1 MEVMRTVSP
10 FDTRLTPAFWLVAG
24 AHAIYARHA
33 HRALAPLPLM
43 QLPEQIPGAE
53 ASQFRLLGTRR
64 FLPFFLTQFLGAF
77 NDNLFRNAV
86 IVSLTFGVAVAGRDA
101 GVLSNVSQG
110 LFILPFFLFS
120 ALSGQLADKYEKSR
134 LIRQTRLAEVVLMC
148 AGAVALY
155 YGRIPAM
162 LAVIFLS
169 GVLATIF
176 GPLKYALMPQHLRQS
191 ELVGGNAL
199 VDAGTFLAIL
209 IGTIAGGLLA
219 PTAGAGV
226 AAAVG
231 GDAHLAVAV
240 TMVAVAVIMYLCAR
254 AIPAAPATDPALEVN
269 FNPITSTLEVI
280 RFAAKTRSIFLSLL
294 GISWFWLVGAL
305 LLAQLPAYA
314 RDVLGGDKT
323 VYTLLLAAFSM
334 GTALGSLACE
344 RLSGHKVEIGL
355 VPLGS
360 IGMTACLLGL
370 YFAHPDARG
379 ASAPAVSWSVFL
391 AAGGWSVAL
400 NCALIGVFGGL
411 FIVPLYALI
420 LQRSSESHRARIIA
434 CNNIMNAGFMVLA
447 ALLAIGWLEALHRS
461 IPQLFVLAALLNA
474 VVATYIYTLV
484 PEFLMRFLSWILVS
498 AMYRIKVRGLENI
511 PETGPALIVSNHVS
525 FMDPLVIGGNVRR
538 PVRFVMDHHIFNIPV
553 LSFIFRTARA
563 IPIAPAHED
572 PQALQKAFDLIDAE
586 LADGEI
592 VCIFP
597 EGKLTKHGELNE
609 FKRGV
614 ERILERRPVP
624 VVPMAL
630 RGLYGSFFSR
640 HEGKAPMTRPPR
652 RFWSRIEVVVTAPV
666 HGDATSAEGLQ
677 RIVAGLR
684 GEWQ

>member
-1 MEVMRTVSP
+1 ME
-10 FDTRLTPAFWLVAG
+10 
-24 AHAIYARHA
+24 
-33 HRALAPLPLM
+33 
-43 QLPEQIPGAE
+43 LPEQVPGAE

-86 IVSLTFGVAVAGRDA
+86 VVSITFGATVAGRDA
-101 GVLSNVSQG
+101 GILSNVSQG

-134 LIRQTRLAEVVLMC
+134 LIRQTRLAEVALMC
-148 AGAVALY
+148 CGAVALY
-155 YGRIPAM
+155 FGKIPV
-162 LAVIFLS
+162 LLSVIFLL
-169 GVLATIF
+169 GVLATLF
-176 GPLKYALMPQHLRQS
+176 GPLKYSLMPQHLRQS

-219 PTAGAGV
+219 PTSNAAGA
-226 AAAVG
+226 
-231 GDAHLAVAV
+231 DAHLAAAI

-254 AIPAAPATDPALEVN
+254 AIPAAPATDPTLKVD

-280 RFAAKTRSIFLSLL
+280 RFAAKTRSIFLSLS

-305 LLAQLPAYA
+305 ILAQLPAYA

-323 VYTLLLAAFSM
+323 VYTLLLAAFSI
-334 GTALGSLACE
+334 GTAAGSLACE

-360 IGMTACLLGL
+360 IGMTVCLLSL
-370 YFAHPDARG
+370 YFAHPDAREAG
-379 ASAPAVSWSVFL
+379 AVSLSWTRFL
-391 AAGGWSVAL
+391 AAGGWNVTLA
-400 NCALIGVFGGL
+400 CASIGVFGGL

-420 LQRSSESHRARIIA
+420 LQRSAESHRARIIA

-447 ALLAIGWLEALHRS
+447 ALFAIAWLEVLHFT
-461 IPQLFVLAALLNA
+461 IPQLFIVAAVFNA
-474 VVATYIYTLV
+474 IVAAYIYTLV
-484 PEFLMRFLSWILVS
+484 PEFLMRFLSWILVNV
-498 AMYRIKVRGLENI
+498 MYRIKVRGLENI

-538 PVRFVMDHHIFNIPV
+538 PIRFVMDRNIFNIPV

-563 IPIAPAHED
+563 IPIAPGHED
-572 PQALQKAFDLIDAE
+572 PAALQRAFDQIDAE
-586 LADGEI
+586 LAAGEI

-609 FKRGV
+609 FKKGV
-614 ERILERRPVP
+614 EKILGRRPVP

-640 HEGKAPMTRPPR
+640 QDGKAPMTRPPR

-666 HGDATSAEGLQ
+666 HGDDASATGLQ
-677 RIVAGLR
+677 KIVAGLR

>member
-1 MEVMRTVSP
+1 ME
-10 FDTRLTPAFWLVAG
+10 
-24 AHAIYARHA
+24 
-33 HRALAPLPLM
+33 
-43 QLPEQIPGAE
+43 LPEQIPGAE

-86 IVSLTFGVAVAGRDA
+86 VVSITFGAAAAGGDA
-101 GVLSNVSQG
+101 GILSNVSQG

-134 LIRQTRLAEVVLMC
+134 LIRQTRFAEVVLMC

-155 YGRIPAM
+155 YGRIPV
-162 LAVIFLS
+162 LLSVIFLL
-169 GVLATIF
+169 GMLATIF
-176 GPLKYALMPQHLRQS
+176 GPLKYSLMPQHLRQS

-219 PTAGAGV
+219 PTPNSGV
-226 AAAVG
+226 ATAG
-231 GDAHLAVAV
+231 SDAHLTAAV
-240 TMVAVAVIMYLCAR
+240 TMVAVAVVMYLCAR
-254 AIPAAPATDPALEVN
+254 AIPAASPTDPTLKVN
-269 FNPITSTLEVI
+269 FNPITSTLEVV

-305 LLAQLPAYA
+305 ILAQLPAYA

-323 VYTLLLAAFSM
+323 VYTLLLAAFSI

-360 IGMTACLLGL
+360 IGMTVCLLCL
-370 YFAHPDARG
+370 YFSHPGAHPG
-379 ASAPAVSWSVFL
+379 AQGPVADAVSWKVFL
-391 AAGGWSVAL
+391 GAGGWKVAL
-400 NCALIGVFGGL
+400 DCALIGVFGGL

-447 ALLAIGWLEALHRS
+447 ALLAIGWLEFLHFS
-461 IPQLFVLAALLNA
+461 IPQLFILAAVLNA
-474 VVATYIYTLV
+474 VVAAYIYTLV
-484 PEFLMRFLSWILVS
+484 PEFLMRFLTWIFVS
-498 AMYRIKVRGLENI
+498 VMYRIKVRGLENI

-572 PQALQKAFDLIDAE
+572 PEALQKAFDQIDAE
-586 LADGEI
+586 LAAGEI

-609 FKRGV
+609 FKTGV

-640 HEGKAPMTRPPR
+640 HDGKAPMTQPPR

-666 HGDATSAEGLQ
+666 HGDAASADSLQ
-677 RIVAGLR
+677 KIVAGLR

>member
-1 MEVMRTVSP
+1 ME
-10 FDTRLTPAFWLVAG
+10 
-24 AHAIYARHA
+24 
-33 HRALAPLPLM
+33 
-43 QLPEQIPGAE
+43 LPEQIPGAE

-86 IVSLTFGVAVAGRDA
+86 IVSITFGAAVAGRDA
-101 GVLSNVSQG
+101 GVLANVSQG

-134 LIRQTRLAEVVLMC
+134 LIRQTRFAEVVLMC

-155 YGRIPAM
+155 YGEISA
-162 LAVIFLS
+162 LLSVIFLM

-176 GPLKYALMPQHLRQS
+176 GPLKYSLMPQHLRQS

-209 IGTIAGGLLA
+209 LGTIAGGLLA
-219 PTAGAGV
+219 PTPNAEV
-226 AAAVG
+226 AAHAG
-231 GDAHLAVAV
+231 GDAHLAAAI

-254 AIPAAPATDPALEVN
+254 AIPRAAATDPTLKVN
-269 FNPITSTLEVI
+269 FNPLTSTLEVI

-305 LLAQLPAYA
+305 ILAQLPAYA

-323 VYTLLLAAFSM
+323 VYTLLLAAFSI

-360 IGMTACLLGL
+360 IGMTVCLLSL
-370 YFAHPDARG
+370 YFSHPGAHPDAPG
-379 ASAPAVSWSVFL
+379 PGIAAVSWTAFL
-391 AAGGWSVAL
+391 AAGGWQVAL
-400 NCALIGVFGGL
+400 DCALIGVFGGL

-447 ALLAIGWLEALHRS
+447 ALLAIAWLEVLHLS
-461 IPQLFVLAALLNA
+461 IPQLFILAAVLNA
-474 VVATYIYTLV
+474 VVAAYIYTLV
-484 PEFLMRFLSWILVS
+484 PEFLMRFLSWIFVNV
-498 AMYRIKVRGLENI
+498 MYRIKVRGLENI

-538 PVRFVMDHHIFNIPV
+538 PVRFVMDHNIFNIPV

-572 PQALQKAFDLIDAE
+572 PEALRKAFDLIDAE
-586 LADGEI
+586 LAAGEI

-609 FKRGV
+609 FKTGV

-640 HEGKAPMTRPPR
+640 HDGKAPMTKPPR

-666 HGDATSAEGLQ
+666 HGDAASADGLQ
-677 RIVAGLR
+677 KIVAGLR

>member
-1 MEVMRTVSP
+1 ME
-10 FDTRLTPAFWLVAG
+10 
-24 AHAIYARHA
+24 
-33 HRALAPLPLM
+33 
-43 QLPEQIPGAE
+43 LPEQVPGAE
-53 ASQFRLLGTRR
+53 ASQFKLLGTRR

-86 IVSLTFGVAVAGRDA
+86 IVSLTFGAAASSNA
-101 GVLSNVSQG
+101 GVLANVSQG

-148 AGAVALY
+148 CGAAALY
-155 YGRIPAM
+155 IGQVSI
-162 LAVIFLS
+162 LLGVIFLL

-176 GPLKYALMPQHLRQS
+176 GPLKYSLMPQHLRQS

-199 VDAGTFLAIL
+199 VDAGTFIAIL
-209 IGTIAGGLLA
+209 VGTIAGGLLA
-219 PTAGAGV
+219 PESTAKATTGS
-226 AAAVG
+226 
-231 GDAHLAVAV
+231 DAHLAAAVTMVVVAV
-240 TMVAVAVIMYLCAR
+240 TMYLCSR
-254 AIPAAPATDPALEVN
+254 AIPRAAATDPALKIN
-269 FNPITSTLEVI
+269 FNPVTSTWEVI
-280 RFAAKTRSIFLSLL
+280 RFAAKTRAIFLSLL

-305 LLAQLPAYA
+305 ILAQLPAYA
-314 RDVLGGDKT
+314 RDVIGGDKT
-323 VYTLLLAAFSM
+323 VYTLLLAAFSI
-334 GTALGSLACE
+334 GTAVGSLACE

-360 IGMTACLLGL
+360 IGMTVCLLDL
-370 YFAHPDARG
+370 YFEHPGMHAAG
-379 ASAPAVSWSVFL
+379 AAIISWKEFL
-391 AAGGWSVAL
+391 SAGGWDIAL
-400 NCALIGVFGGL
+400 DCALIGLFGGL

-420 LQRSSESHRARIIA
+420 LQRSAESHRARIIA
-434 CNNIMNAGFMVLA
+434 CNNIMNAGFMVAA
-447 ALLAIGWLEALHRS
+447 ALLAIVWLEVLRFT
-461 IPQLFVLAALLNA
+461 IPQLFILAAVLNA
-474 VVATYIYTLV
+474 IVATYIYTLV
-484 PEFLMRFLSWILVS
+484 PEFLMRFLSWVLVNI
-498 AMYRIKVRGLENI
+498 MYRIKVRGLENI
-511 PETGPALIVSNHVS
+511 PETGPVLIVCNHVS
-525 FMDPLVIGGNVRR
+525 FMDPLVIGGSVRR
-538 PVRFVMDHHIFNIPV
+538 PVRFVMDHNIFNVPV

-572 PQALQKAFDLIDAE
+572 PAALQKAFDQIDAE

-609 FKRGV
+609 FKKGV
-614 ERILERRPVP
+614 EKILERRPVP

-640 HEGKAPMTRPPR
+640 HDGKAPMSKPPR

-666 HGDATSAEGLQ
+666 PGDDASATSLQ
-677 RIVAGLR
+677 RIVSGLR

>member
-1 MEVMRTVSP
+1 VLTVSS
-10 FDTRLTPAFWLVAG
+10 FDTGLTAVFWLVA
-24 AHAIYARHA
+24 ARHVIYALHA
-33 HRALAPLPLM
+33 QRTPSPGLM
-43 QLPEQIPGAE
+43 ELPEQVPGAE
-53 ASQFRLLGTRR
+53 ASQFALLRTRR

-86 IVSLTFGVAVAGRDA
+86 VVSITFGASVAGQNA
-101 GVLSNVSQG
+101 GMLSNVAQG

-148 AGAVALY
+148 CGAVALY
-155 YGRIPAM
+155 VGEIATLLM
-162 LAVIFLS
+162 VIFLL

-176 GPLKYALMPQHLRQS
+176 GPLKYSLMPQHLRQS

-199 VDAGTFLAIL
+199 VDAGTFIAIL

-219 PTAGAGV
+219 PASSAE
-226 AAAVG
+226 AAAG
-231 GDAHLAVAV
+231 SGSDAHLAAAV
-240 TMVAVAVIMYLCAR
+240 TMVAVAVVMYLCAR
-254 AIPAAPATDPALEVN
+254 AIPAASATDPTLEVN
-269 FNPITSTLEVI
+269 FNPVTSTFDVI
-280 RFAAKTRSIFLSLL
+280 RFAAKTRAIFLSLL

-305 LLAQLPAYA
+305 ILAQLPAYA
-314 RDVLGGDKT
+314 KDVLGGDKT
-323 VYTLLLAAFSM
+323 VYTLLLAAFSI

-360 IGMTACLLGL
+360 IGMTVCLLDL
-370 YFAHPDARG
+370 YFEHPDVHVAG
-379 ASAPAVSWSVFL
+379 AAILNWTSFL
-391 AAGGWSVAL
+391 AEGGWDVVL
-400 NCALIGVFGGL
+400 DCALIGMFGGL
-411 FIVPLYALI
+411 FIVPLYSLI
-420 LQRSSESHRARIIA
+420 LQRSAESHRARIIA

-447 ALLAIGWLEALHRS
+447 ALLAILWLEVLHFT
-461 IPQLFVLAALLNA
+461 IPQLFILAAVLNA
-474 VVATYIYTLV
+474 AVATYIYTLV
-484 PEFLMRFLSWILVS
+484 PEFLMRFLSWIFVNI
-498 AMYRIKVRGLENI
+498 MYRIKVRGLENI

-525 FMDPLVIGGNVRR
+525 FMDALVIGGSVRR
-538 PVRFVMDHHIFNIPV
+538 PIRFVMDHNIFKIPV
-553 LSFIFRTARA
+553 MGFIFRTARA
-563 IPIAPAHED
+563 IPIAPARED
-572 PQALQKAFDLIDAE
+572 PAELQKAFDRIDAE

-597 EGKLTKHGELNE
+597 EGKLTRDGEMSE
-609 FKRGV
+609 FKKGV

-640 HEGKAPMTRPPR
+640 RDGKAAMTQRPK
-652 RFWSRIEVVVTAPV
+652 RFWSHIEVVVTTPV
-666 HGDATSAEGLQ
+666 PGDDTSATGLQ
-677 RIVAGLR
+677 KIVAGLR